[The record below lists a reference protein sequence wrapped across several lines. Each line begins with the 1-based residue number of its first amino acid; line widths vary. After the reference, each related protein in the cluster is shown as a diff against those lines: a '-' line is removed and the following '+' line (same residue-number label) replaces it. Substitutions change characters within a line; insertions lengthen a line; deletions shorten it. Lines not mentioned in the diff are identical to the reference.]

1 MSVREKI
8 LIVDDNPTNIEI
20 LQEYL
25 QDDYELEVANSGE
38 EALVKAAVFQ
48 PAIMLLDI
56 MMPGMDGYE
65 TCRRIRASSELAHI
79 KIIILSV
86 KAMLSERLEG
96 YTAGADD
103 YITKPFEE
111 EELLAKVRVYLRLKS
126 IEEMNELNSNLLAL
140 LSHETRTPLTSILM
154 PIEMLMSNNEMDAGQ
169 RTALLRIIFDSTK
182 SLQRLFDKIFLLNTL
197 KTGTSNLQ
205 FAPTDLCKL
214 ARLAIDKLIM
224 QARERNILIDAQL
237 PDTPLEATVD
247 GPRLQQVLE
256 SILDNAIRF
265 SPDAAQV
272 SLNLVREGEQA
283 VFSITDHGEGIDGQ
297 FLPQLFK
304 EFTCADVDHHSG
316 GHGLSLAIAKQ
327 ILRYHQG
334 SIAAT
339 SDPQTGTV
347 FTVHLPLTG
356 SAAGGS

>member
-25 QDDYELEVANSGE
+25 QDDYELEIAYSGE
-38 EALVKAAVFQ
+38 EALAKAAVFQ

-65 TCRRIRASSELAHI
+65 TCRRIRASPELAHI

-126 IEEMNELNSNLLAL
+126 VEEMNELNGNLLAL

-154 PIEMLMSNNEMDAGQ
+154 PVEMLMTNAEMETEQ
-169 RTALLRIIFDSTK
+169 RVTLLRIIYDSTK

-197 KTGTSNLQ
+197 KTGTAHLQ
-205 FAPTDLCKL
+205 FAPTDLCAL
-214 ARLAIDKLIM
+214 ARAAADSLAA
-224 QARERNILIDAQL
+224 QAAARDIRIERQGVDAL
-237 PDTPLEATVD
+237 PATLD
-247 GPRLQQVLE
+247 GPRIQQVLE
-256 SILDNAIRF
+256 AVLDNAVRF
-265 SPDAAQV
+265 SPAGGQVVVHVAQD
-272 SLNLVREGEQA
+272 GDQA
-283 VFSITDHGEGIDGQ
+283 VVQVTDHGAGIAPH

-304 EFTCADVDHHSG
+304 EFTCTDVDHHSG
-316 GHGLSLAIAKQ
+316 GHGLSLAIARQ
-327 ILRYHQG
+327 VLRYHGG
-334 SIAAT
+334 SIAAA
-339 SDPQTGTV
+339 SDPGTGTV
-347 FTVHLPLTG
+347 FTVRLPL
-356 SAAGGS
+356 AGPA